1 MNNKQRKNKTKG
13 KKPKQKRSLKRILLL
28 TIWFCVISF
37 GVLVLGTALF
47 LMFIA
52 LIGENYL
59 SRKELL
65 TSTLLA
71 STLLVFI
78 LLSVAKYISRFK
90 PTIIRWSKK
99 SLRILAPLVIV
110 PLAITV
116 IAIFKIEP
124 IQNESVETSS
134 PTDSSGLKVAT
145 VTPFEEIFLYEDK
158 LNTETNNRRANSG
171 LPTLTL
177 NSKLSEAARA
187 KCADM
192 IKRNYWSHNDPD
204 GKEPW
209 HFLDSAG
216 YSYQWAGEN
225 LANGYDTEKKVVDGW
240 MLSTIHKDNILNT
253 NYTEAGYGFCKSENF
268 NNSGKQAIV
277 VQFLGTPKSTS
288 NYSSM
293 QQSTSQTQ
301 QSDSS
306 SKCASIFSTNYK
318 TPMISLGTKPTSIYI
333 INYIGED
340 DYDYEV
346 SKYNNEVAVYNSKW
360 QSFKSKFLNEAN
372 IAKCDTSLYT
382 YMMDSDEAR
391 PYPVN

>member
-1 MNNKQRKNKTKG
+1 MKRKISNPNKTKVS
-13 KKPKQKRSLKRILLL
+13 QRSLKRILLFAL
-28 TIWFCVISF
+28 WFSVIYF
-37 GVLVLGTALF
+37 AVLVLGTALF

-52 LIGENYL
+52 LIGEDYL

-65 TSTLLA
+65 ASTLLA

-90 PTIIRWSKK
+90 PTIIRWSRK

-110 PLAITV
+110 PLAITL
-116 IAIFKIEP
+116 IAIVTIEP

-145 VTPFEEIFLYEDK
+145 VTPFEDIFLYEDK

-177 NSKLSEAARA
+177 NSKLSEAAQA

-209 HFLDSAG
+209 YFIDNAG

-240 MLSTIHKDNILNT
+240 MLSTIHKDNILNS

-288 NYSSM
+288 NYSGR
-293 QQSTSQTQ
+293 QQSAPQTQ

-306 SKCASIFSTNYK
+306 KCASLFSTYY
-318 TPMISLGTKPTSIYI
+318 TIPMISLGYKPTSTYI

-340 DYDYEV
+340 DYDFEV
-346 SKYNNEVAVYNSKW
+346 SKYNSEVAVYNSKW
-360 QSFKSKFLNEAN
+360 QSHKSKFLNEAN
-372 IAKCDTSLYT
+372 VASCDTSLYT
-382 YMMDSDEAR
+382 LMMDNDEAR